1 MFNNKEKNKDWSIVQ
16 SEKIIINDKVWIGF
30 DVLILKGV
38 VIGEGA
44 IIAAKSVVTKD
55 VPAWTLFAGNPAKY
69 IKDLKIEK

>member
-1 MFNNKEKNKDWSIVQ
+1 MLNKKVQNKDWSNIQ

-44 IIAAKSVVTKD
+44 INTAKSVATKD